1 MKGETL
7 STPSAKKP
15 RKTRIKAELSVFDD
29 EMTAKFNPND
39 FIPDAP
45 THARVPEARLVPA
58 PVEARTVPAQMEARP
73 PIAAPVVAPTP
84 PPKTAPTFECT
95 LEPSEIVLSLVEQ
108 NKENNSAKV
117 RFYNPTSRELCAVL
131 RTPLPPMQAWQLTLS
146 GKRLQPVLISKG
158 ALSVSVKPGSLMR
171 VELLFANC

>member
-1 MKGETL
+1 MKNETI
-7 STPSAKKP
+7 AKP
-15 RKTRIKAELSVFDD
+15 RKNRVKAELSIFDE

-45 THARVPEARLVPA
+45 AHARVTEVREARTVPA
-58 PVEARTVPAQMEARP
+58 PVEAIPTYL
-73 PIAAPVVAPTP
+73 APTP
-84 PPKTAPTFECT
+84 APKAAAPAFECT
-95 LEPSEIVLSLVEQ
+95 LEPAEMVLSLVEQ
-108 NKENNSAKV
+108 NKDNASAKV

-131 RTPLPPMQAWQLTLS
+131 RTPLPPNQAYLLTLS

-158 ALSVSVKPGSLMR
+158 AVTIAVKPGSLLS